1 MAYGMTKVGA
11 PTVAAKTPQHE
22 EGQSSSPSSSF
33 YSPRRLKLF
42 VVALQ
47 SR

>member
-11 PTVAAKTPQHE
+11 PAAAKTPQHE
-22 EGQSSSPSSSF
+22 EGQSSSRSSSF